1 MGCSADFREA
11 VSNVFLR
18 QTVSQL
24 LGDLVH
30 LDALSDG
37 ENLGLEALVV
47 HVALQVMNIGKQCLV
62 VSHSSSNNCPTK

>member
-1 MGCSADFREA
+1 MACSADFREA

-24 LGDLVH
+24 LGDLVN

-37 ENLGLEALVV
+37 ENLGLEAVV
-47 HVALQVMNIGKQCLV
+47 IHVALQVMNIGKQCLV
-62 VSHSSSNNCPTK
+62 VSHSSSNNCLVK